1 MGKTKNLAIIS
12 IEFKIQT
19 NLTIVSI
26 EICDTERVNQRNL
39 AIVSIEFKIQ
49 IYLAIPSIEIK
60 LNTVKLKEIH
70 NYFN

>member
-1 MGKTKNLAIIS
+1 MEKTINMAIVS
-12 IEFKIQT
+12 IEFKIQS
-19 NLTIVSI
+19 NLAFVSI

-70 NYFN
+70 NYFS